1 MEITLTGFDEL
12 IKALEGAEEAFM
24 PIASQTMAIA
34 LTAVYEQIA
43 PYPPQPDRKRSGHLN
58 RYVRGQGLYPRSA
71 FVADSSEPG
80 GYRTK
85 KVKKTAIKLTSEQMD
100 KSWRL
105 LVTND
110 GSEIVGRLFNMA
122 SYSGW
127 VSGPKE
133 GDPHQVPWHT
143 ETGWPNA
150 DDSVEAAMPMIEE
163 AMNTAIDQFI
173 ERLAA

>member
-1 MEITLTGFDEL
+1 MDIILNGFDEL
-12 IKALEGAEEAFM
+12 IKALDGAEEAFM
-24 PIASQTMAIA
+24 PIASSTMTLCLAAI
-34 LTAVYEQIA
+34 YEQIA
-43 PYPPQPDRKRSGHLN
+43 PYPPQPDRMRSGHLN

-71 FVADSSEPG
+71 FVEDSSEPG
-80 GYRTK
+80 GYATK
-85 KVKKTAIKLTSEQMD
+85 KTKKTAIKLTSEQMD

-110 GSEIVGRLFNMA
+110 GSEIVGRLHNTA

-133 GDPHQVPWHT
+133 GDPHQVGFHG

-150 DDSVEAAMPMIEE
+150 DDSVEAAMPMIET
-163 AMNTAIDQFI
+163 AMNKAIDQFI
-173 ERLAA
+173 ERL